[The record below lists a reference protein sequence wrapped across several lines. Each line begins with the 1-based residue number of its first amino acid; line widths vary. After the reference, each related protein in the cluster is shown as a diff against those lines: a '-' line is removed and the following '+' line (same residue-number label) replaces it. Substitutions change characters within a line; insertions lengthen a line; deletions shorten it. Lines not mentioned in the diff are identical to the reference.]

1 MDKRIPLQ
9 NLPNRA
15 DGPEGTVSDQGLQ
28 AVLDNLDALVYVSDL
43 DTYELLYMNAY
54 GRRIWGDRQ
63 GQKCWQ
69 VLQGNDGPCSFC
81 TNSKLVGADGE
92 PRPPYIWEFQNI
104 LDKRWYQCRD
114 RAIRWTDG
122 RLVRMEIATDITER
136 KEMELALK
144 AAHAKARAAALE
156 DELTGLHN
164 RRAFFELGS
173 QMLKQARRRQAPLAI
188 LMFDL
193 DHFKVINDTHGH
205 EAGDAVLRRV
215 GQLLRDRVR
224 ESDIAARI
232 GGEEFALLLPD
243 TDEREA
249 TELADRMLRLLRTI
263 QVDHRHS
270 LIQPTASFGLAMMGP
285 GEQHLERLLS
295 QADQAMYLSKSRGR
309 DRLSLYPGPSAA

>member
-1 MDKRIPLQ
+1 MQLLHQ
-9 NLPNRA
+9 
-15 DGPEGTVSDQGLQ
+15 LQ
-28 AVLDNLDALVYVSDL
+28 AGGR
-43 DTYELLYMNAY
+43 
-54 GRRIWGDRQ
+54 GRRAA
-63 GQKCWQ
+63 
-69 VLQGNDGPCSFC
+69 
-81 TNSKLVGADGE
+81 TA
-92 PRPPYIWEFQNI
+92 YIWEFQNI

>member
-1 MDKRIPLQ
+1 M
-9 NLPNRA
+9 
-15 DGPEGTVSDQGLQ
+15 
-28 AVLDNLDALVYVSDL
+28 
-43 DTYELLYMNAY
+43 
-54 GRRIWGDRQ
+54 
-63 GQKCWQ
+63 
-69 VLQGNDGPCSFC
+69 
-81 TNSKLVGADGE
+81 GADGE